1 MNISETVKSNLRD
14 YLNSEYFRKVCKKR
28 FNKKLK
34 IVKKLPEFFNT
45 NYYNISSIQFTL
57 GRFSLHKLDYSDTVS
72 VYPGSI
78 VPQFK
83 IFFNNIPRKAFSS
96 YILTISASGDDCQV
110 SVGMSFSYKELKML
124 RYYLFCASSE
134 IKKNYD
140 YTENEIN
147 NYYS

>member
-34 IVKKLPEFFNT
+34 LIKELPVFFNT

-57 GRFSLHKLDYSDTVS
+57 GRFSLHKLDYSDTLS
-72 VYPGSI
+72 VYPKSI
-78 VPQFK
+78 VPQFR
-83 IFFNNIPRKAFSS
+83 IFFNNIPRKVFSS
-96 YILTISASGDDCQV
+96 YILTISAKGNDCQV
-110 SVGMSFSYKELKML
+110 ATDIAFSYKELKML
-124 RYYLFCASSE
+124 KFYLCASSE

-140 YTENEIN
+140 YTEDEIN
-147 NYYS
+147 TYYS